1 MSQGWDWP
9 KLLADALKIGLSVG
23 EFWRMTPRET
33 ALAFE
38 AAMWRYDR
46 ERQQAAWLAWH
57 IAALGRAKRLP
68 SLRRLMRMPAAKKLS
83 GDEAAKRAHEHAE
96 MVKRM
101 AWPLAKAVWSHSG
114 TKTERDKEAKQ

>member
-1 MSQGWDWP
+1 MSQGWNWP
-9 KLLADALKIGLSVG
+9 KLLGDALRIGLSVG

-38 AAMWRYDR
+38 AAVWRYDR
-46 ERQQAAWLAWH
+46 ERRQAAWLAWH

-83 GDEAAKRAHEHAE
+83 GHEAAKGGREHAE

-101 AWPLAKAVWSHSG
+101 AAKRHEQTRKRSG
-114 TKTERDKEAKQ
+114 D